1 MTTTGAS
8 PETLGPARLVGAA
21 PLRRML
27 DRILAGWGAHALLLS
42 LTLTFGGTMTLA
54 FFEEIEAQGRL
65 GQSLRTTGWTLYQA
79 GLEYHRF
86 QNAVDNF
93 AATPSPL
100 NARNLRL
107 RYDIFWSR
115 LPILRDSEEAMIL
128 GRVIDVA
135 ELVDPIAA
143 KLADVEAL
151 ILDAEG
157 GGRNELS
164 RLKETVDRMDGPIRD
179 LMRKIVAFSEEIYAA
194 EREGIGPTLLWMLGG
209 ILLSGTGM
217 VILLAWATSRNLAL
231 EKQTKLLATKVE
243 AGERNFRTLV
253 ESSPVGIVIRPNDPS
268 EVYTNA
274 ALFDIFGIPA
284 DRRRLDADEV
294 RSVMSTVLGK
304 SDTANGGA
312 RNVEWSREGG
322 QKGYA
327 QIEEAEIEW
336 NGAAARLCAVTDVTG
351 QRLSQEM
358 LAKASHLATL
368 GELSTAIA
376 HEINQPLTTISL
388 AAKNARAALLAGSGT
403 SDATIQKLDRISH
416 QVDRA
421 KAIIDHM
428 RLFGRAGNVSPR
440 RFDLASAVRT
450 ACGFLHE
457 QLVLA
462 DIRLD
467 LDGVP
472 ATPCPVVGHQI
483 QFEQVVLNLLVN
495 ARDAFADAQHRSS
508 PCFGSMVKLGIRA
521 DGGGGWTVLV
531 EDNAGGIDP
540 AVIDRIFEPFVT
552 TKAPGLGTGLGL
564 SVVFGIIRDMG
575 GAVRAYNGAQGA
587 CFEIVLPE
595 AAEEAG
601 GDAARTP
608 AGGAIA

>member
-1 MTTTGAS
+1 MTTTGTS
-8 PETLGPARLVGAA
+8 PETFGSARLVGA
-21 PLRRML
+21 PPRRRML
-27 DRILAGWGAHALLLS
+27 DRIQAGWGTHALLLL

-65 GQSLRTTGWTLYQA
+65 GQSLRTTGWSLYQA

-86 QNAVDNF
+86 QNALDKF
-93 AATPSPL
+93 IATPSPL
-100 NARNLRL
+100 NARNLRF

-115 LPILRDSEEAMIL
+115 LPILTDSEEALVL
-128 GRVIDVA
+128 GKVVDIA
-135 ELVDPIAA
+135 ELVDPIVAN
-143 KLADVEAL
+143 LSDIEAL

-157 GGRNELS
+157 VDGDELG

-179 LMRKIVAFSEEIYAA
+179 LMRKVVAFSEEVYAA
-194 EREGIGPTLLWMLGG
+194 EREGIGSTLLWMLGG
-209 ILLSGTGM
+209 ILLSGTCM
-217 VILLAWATSRNLAL
+217 VVLLAWTTSRNLAL
-231 EKQTKLLATKVE
+231 VKQSRLLAAQVE
-243 AGERNFRTLV
+243 ASERNFRTLV
-253 ESSPVGIVIRPNDPS
+253 ESGPIGVVIRPNDPG
-268 EVYTNA
+268 EAYTNA

-284 DRRRLDADEV
+284 DRRRPDADEA

-304 SDTANGGA
+304 SDTANAGA

-322 QKGYA
+322 QRGYA

-336 NGAAARLCAVTDVTG
+336 SGAAARLYAVTDVTE
-351 QRLSQEM
+351 QRSSQEK

-368 GELSTAIA
+368 GELATAIA

-421 KAIIDHM
+421 KAITDHM
-428 RLFGRAGNVSPR
+428 RLFGRAGNVNPQS
-440 RFDLASAVRT
+440 FDLASAVRS

-462 DIRLD
+462 GIRLD

-472 ATPCPVVGHQI
+472 ATRCHVVGHQI

-495 ARDAFADAQHRSS
+495 ARDAFGDAQHRSN
-508 PCFGSMVKLGIRA
+508 PCSGPAVKLGIHA
-521 DGGGGWTVLV
+521 GEGGGWTMLV
-531 EDNAGGIDP
+531 EDNAGGIDA

-552 TKAPGLGTGLGL
+552 TKAPALGTGLGL

-575 GAVRAYNGAQGA
+575 GAIRAYNGAQGA
-587 CFEIVLPE
+587 CFEIVLPK

-601 GDAARTP
+601 GDAAWTP